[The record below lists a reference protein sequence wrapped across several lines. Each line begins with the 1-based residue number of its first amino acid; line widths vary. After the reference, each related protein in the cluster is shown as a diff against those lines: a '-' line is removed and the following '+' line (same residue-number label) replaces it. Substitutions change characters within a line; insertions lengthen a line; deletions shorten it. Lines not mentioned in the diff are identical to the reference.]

1 MVICKVRSKDT
12 CNVGLSSSVVVVVV
26 GVDAAQCCLAT
37 VQQLQQWTDSSVLPW
52 SLQSL
57 LLEMAKVQV
66 SSFLRDTE

>member
-1 MVICKVRSKDT
+1 M

-26 GVDAAQCCLAT
+26 VDAAQCCLAT

-52 SLQSL
+52 SLQLL

>member
-12 CNVGLSSSVVVVVV
+12 FSVGISSSVVVV
-26 GVDAAQCCLAT
+26 VDAAQCCLAT

-52 SLQSL
+52 SLQLL
-57 LLEMAKVQV
+57 LLEMAKVEV